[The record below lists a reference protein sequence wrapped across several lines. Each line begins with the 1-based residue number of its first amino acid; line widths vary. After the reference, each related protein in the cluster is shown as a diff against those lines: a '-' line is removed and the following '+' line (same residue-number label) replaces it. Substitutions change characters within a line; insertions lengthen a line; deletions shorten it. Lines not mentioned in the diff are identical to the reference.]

1 MQLYIFLLQGTGDV
15 LVARKAN
22 DVLDEVQAARVAA
35 EKEYELVVLIGGGD
49 RQSRGFFVL
58 TLNQQQ
64 SNALEGKLVRTSKRS
79 ERTGY

>member
-1 MQLYIFLLQGTGDV
+1 
-15 LVARKAN
+15 
-22 DVLDEVQAARVAA
+22 
-35 EKEYELVVLIGGGD
+35 VVLIGGGD